1 VANEDI
7 ERRLVAILMA
17 DVAGYSRLIGID
29 DEGTLAQLN
38 AHHSELIAPKIREH
52 HGRVIR
58 TTGDGLLVLFIS
70 AVEALRCA
78 VEIQRAM
85 LERNALIPIGKRIEF
100 RMGVNVGDIVE
111 GASIHGDGI
120 NVAARLEAL
129 AEAGGVCVSSRVQE
143 DVQASLCR
151 LGIAFENIGEHQLK
165 NIERAVHIYR
175 VLLDQVSAHVK
186 PKPAAAPEPALPA
199 KPSIA
204 VLPFDNLSSHPEQE
218 YLVDGIVEDIITEL
232 SRFSELFVIARNS
245 SFQYKGQAVDIR
257 RVGRELGV
265 RYVLEGSVRRAND
278 RIRVSAQLIEA
289 DTGTHLWA
297 EHYDRNLED
306 VFAVQDDVVRTIV
319 TILAAHVRIAE
330 TERTRTKPP
339 NSWQAYD
346 YYLRAVDASVS
357 FSSTRNVSNDQE
369 ALRLLQQSLVIDPNY
384 ARSYARLAHTYA
396 GSWVNPAH
404 QDFLKPAALERAHEF
419 ARKAVQLDRKLP
431 QAHVALGWVLACKHQ
446 HDASIA
452 AFEKA
457 AALNP
462 NYVNWRFGMTLI
474 FAGASKRAIEVVRA
488 YMRLD
493 PFYVPYASLVLA
505 YAHYM
510 LAQYPQALPPL
521 RDFVGQAPTWWAGHS
536 LLAATLARMGQL
548 DEARA
553 EAAEALRLAPN
564 FSISGF
570 RPLFGLKY
578 PQDEKHLFE
587 GLRQAG
593 LPE

>member
-1 VANEDI
+1 VVSEEI

-29 DEGTLAQLN
+29 DEGTLAQLS
-38 AHHSELIAPKIREH
+38 AHHAELIEPKVREH
-52 HGRVIR
+52 HGRVVR

-85 LERNALIPIGKRIEF
+85 VRRNAQIPTGKRIEF

-111 GASIHGDGI
+111 GDSIHGDGI

-151 LGIAFENIGEHQLK
+151 LGIAFENIGQHQLK
-165 NIERAVHIYR
+165 NIDRAVQIYR
-175 VLLDQVSAHVK
+175 VLLDQAATTVK
-186 PKPAAAPEPALPA
+186 LKQAASPERVLPD

-245 SFQYKGQAVDIR
+245 SFQYKGRAIDVR

-265 RYVLEGSVRRAND
+265 RYVLEGSVRRAGD

-357 FSSTRNVSNDQE
+357 FSSTHNVANDQE
-369 ALRLLQQSLVIDPNY
+369 ARRLLQQSLVIDPNY

-404 QDFLKPAALERAHEF
+404 QDFLNPAALERAHDF

-452 AFEKA
+452 ALEKA
-457 AALNP
+457 VTLNP
-462 NYVNWRFGMTLI
+462 NYVNWRFGMTLT
-474 FAGASKRAIEVVRA
+474 FAGASKRAIEVVHA

-510 LAQYPQALPPL
+510 LAHYAQALPPL
-521 RDFVGQAPTWWAGHS
+521 RDFVAQSPRWWAGHS
-536 LLAATLARMGQL
+536 LLAATLARMGHL

-553 EAAEALRLAPN
+553 EAAEALCLAPN
-564 FSISGF
+564 FTISGF

-587 GLRQAG
+587 GLRKAG